1 MLEGISYCIAR
12 HLNSIDYEGRGL
24 RRIRPPRPSGSP
36 PTQEGKK
43 LLSYNHLLAVVD
55 VDALALGRGDGTAQ
69 EIVVSMVS

>member
-43 LLSYNHLLAVVD
+43 LLFHNPLLAVVD
-55 VDALALGRGDGTAQ
+55 IDTWAQGASVDVTAL
-69 EIVVSMVS
+69 EIV